1 MSLYFWGSIWFC
13 KKVWP
18 ASPEYPIS
26 ALPALGYRHKPQCPA
41 FMWVLGMWTQ
51 VLMLLGKHF
60 SDWAISLGS
69 FYQTLLDK
77 DSHLTLMNVWAEFL
91 CKTHL
96 PLVKWIQKYQVI
108 NGVYKENT
116 NRQYGSKRH
125 TLLSFLLGSWGS
137 FAATMQVTI
146 QMVSQTIRIHI
157 KHFLRAAVVSWSLNG
172 MVLQKNSP
180 LPYIQKKRK

>member
-1 MSLYFWGSIWFC
+1 
-13 KKVWP
+13 
-18 ASPEYPIS
+18 
-26 ALPALGYRHKPQCPA
+26 
-41 FMWVLGMWTQ
+41 MWTQ

-60 SDWAISLGS
+60 SDWAISLGFFS
-69 FYQTLLDK
+69 QTLLDK

-91 CKTHL
+91 FKTHL

-125 TLLSFLLGSWGS
+125 TLLSFLLGCWGS

-146 QMVSQTIRIHI
+146 QMVSQTIRIHT
-157 KHFLRAAVVSWSLNG
+157 KHFLTAVAVSWSLNG